1 MNDTPHG
8 KISRLPHHIREQL
21 HFRLRDGQRAKLILA
36 WLNATAEVQQIMAV
50 EFAARPISQRNLS
63 AWKQRSHPA
72 WLLQQAALSQA
83 SRFISQSRQLV
94 QAGQGT
100 VTDNLATF
108 VAAQYVLATQQRGD
122 QADPEADWKWLRALC
137 QDVIALRRSDQ
148 LAGRFQLQ
156 RRLLPQASPAPQTG
170 P

>member
-83 SRFISQSRQLV
+83 SQLV
-94 QAGQGT
+94 HA
-100 VTDNLATF
+100 VHVVHPVHL
-108 VAAQYVLATQQRGD
+108 VRSV
-122 QADPEADWKWLRALC
+122 
-137 QDVIALRRSDQ
+137 RSDQ
-148 LAGRFQLQ
+148 SVPNPPSIPSHYF
-156 RRLLPQASPAPQTG
+156 RLFPSKSH
-170 P
+170 

>member
-63 AWKQRSHPA
+63 QWKQRSHPA

-83 SRFISQSRQLV
+83 SRFISPSSQLV
-94 QAGQGT
+94 HA
-100 VTDNLATF
+100 VHAVHAVHPVHL
-108 VAAQYVLATQQRGD
+108 VRSV
-122 QADPEADWKWLRALC
+122 
-137 QDVIALRRSDQ
+137 RSDQ
-148 LAGRFQLQ
+148 SVPNPPSIPSHYF
-156 RRLLPQASPAPQTG
+156 RLFPSKSH
-170 P
+170 